1 MTNTDA
7 ITAKYLDRFTE
18 FAAITNRRLADIDH
32 RAATYRR
39 YRVERHDALAA
50 DIADIRTDI
59 DRLTAA
65 GHNCATVL
73 DDVLASIVNLT
84 ERIER
89 LEP

>member
-1 MTNTDA
+1 MS
-7 ITAKYLDRFTE
+7 
-18 FAAITNRRLADIDH
+18 DIPP
-32 RAATYRR
+32 TI
-39 YRVERHDALAA
+39 AA
-50 DIADIRTDI
+50 DIAELDERAANARTDI

-89 LEP
+89 LEADDD